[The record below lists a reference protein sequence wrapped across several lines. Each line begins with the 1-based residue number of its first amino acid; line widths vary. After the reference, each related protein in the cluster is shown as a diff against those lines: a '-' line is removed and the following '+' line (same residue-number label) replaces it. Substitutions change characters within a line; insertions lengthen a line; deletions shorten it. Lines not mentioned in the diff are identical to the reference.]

1 MAPTAGD
8 VSALLL
14 TQMPFD
20 AARASCVV
28 SVEFGMPLVRMP
40 NGFSWMA
47 EAIAACWL
55 AGVVPELRSLYFQ
68 PRSAA
73 ACAQY
78 FARTTALPLPE
89 SRPTSSLP
97 VAGFELSGV
106 LMPIEVG
113 EPRNWAWYAFAAA
126 MSALLELSLLLLL
139 LLLLLLVLPVLLLL
153 LLHAAISSAEVTA
166 TPAARIFLIRS
177 SFLASARSAER
188 SNLDLSR
195 LSVVTDFVE
204 TRCGYWACS
213 QLRIPQ
219 DRCLQVTRTEA
230 K

>member
-20 AARASCVV
+20 VARASCVV
-28 SVEFGMPLVRMP
+28 SVEFGIPLVRMP

-55 AGVVPELRSLYFQ
+55 AGVVPDCRSLYFQ

-97 VAGFELSGV
+97 AAGLELSGV
-106 LMPIEVG
+106 LMPMEVG
-113 EPRNWAWYAFAAA
+113 EPRNWSWYAFAAA
-126 MSALLELSLLLLL
+126 MLAPPALPPLAVALLVLP
-139 LLLLLLVLPVLLLL
+139 LLLLLVLPL
-153 LLHAAISSAEVTA
+153 
-166 TPAARIFLIRS
+166 
-177 SFLASARSAER
+177 
-188 SNLDLSR
+188 
-195 LSVVTDFVE
+195 
-204 TRCGYWACS
+204 
-213 QLRIPQ
+213 
-219 DRCLQVTRTEA
+219 
-230 K
+230 